1 MSSVEATE
9 TRKRL
14 RDRQRL
20 LPAESAVCPVR
31 DVLAHVGGR
40 WSVLA
45 MFALSQGPTRFGEL
59 RRGLPGISQRML
71 SQTLRML
78 QRDGLVLR
86 RVQATSP
93 PGVEYRLTA
102 LGQSIL
108 VPLRH
113 MLDWANANFP
123 AIRAARVAFL
133 ADPPADET

>member
-1 MSSVEATE
+1 
-9 TRKRL
+9 
-14 RDRQRL
+14 
-20 LPAESAVCPVR
+20 
-31 DVLAHVGGR
+31 
-40 WSVLA
+40 
-45 MFALSQGPTRFGEL
+45 
-59 RRGLPGISQRML
+59 
-71 SQTLRML
+71 
-78 QRDGLVLR
+78 VLR

-133 ADPPADET
+133 ADPPADETSGRASRPASCIVFWTADLQTIANRSPP